1 MIYLIIV
8 LAVSARFLPHAWNF
22 SPVHGALLFGGAR
35 LNKRESIWFPAL
47 LLAISDLILTN
58 FVYHLHIGWQEI
70 FQVAAFAS
78 ISLTGWLLRER
89 VGVTR
94 FVSANLASAT
104 AFYLISNFGVWVGL
118 HTYPPTWNGL
128 VQCYVAAIPFFGR
141 TLCSTFI
148 FSAVLF
154 GAYEYWRRA
163 HHVEAHMQTRLKQS
177 RG

>member
-22 SPVHGALLFGGAR
+22 SPVYGALLFGGAR

-104 AFYLISNFGVWVGL
+104 AFI
-118 HTYPPTWNGL
+118 
-128 VQCYVAAIPFFGR
+128 
-141 TLCSTFI
+141 
-148 FSAVLF
+148 
-154 GAYEYWRRA
+154 
-163 HHVEAHMQTRLKQS
+163 
-177 RG
+177 